1 MAVDERS
8 RRELHERL
16 KEAIDVETADLLL
29 DQLPPPWAE
38 IATKSDIEATKS
50 DIEKVRTRIAEV
62 ERALT
67 QRFDAALLVV
77 LAILVPLI
85 VYH

>member
-1 MAVDERS
+1 V
-8 RRELHERL
+8 

-38 IATKSDIEATKS
+38 IATKADVEQL
-50 DIEKVRTRIAEV
+50 RTRIAES

-67 QRFDAALLVV
+67 QRFYGSLLLV

-85 VYH
+85 VYR